1 MTRIFLTGAS
11 GYLGGDILAALH
23 AKHPEYEIAVLVRDA
38 DKGAKISQAYPKVRV
53 VQGELDSVAVEEE
66 AQKADVVV
74 NAASAQN
81 YKGAEMVYRGLTGS
95 ERTKPGYWIQVSGA
109 TLLSAPEIEKGIFGE
124 PTDKVYNDIDDEQEI
139 KALIYKYSAKRVID
153 YFILNLPQAP
163 QSPKT
168 AVIYPPVIHGCGRG
182 PIKQRSVQI
191 PELSRIT
198 LQNKTGYRV
207 GRGLSTWSNVHV
219 SDVIQIFMI
228 LLEKAVAGKEGLFWN
243 EDGIYFVENGAINFG
258 DIGRLVAEEAAKL
271 GLLSSASVK
280 EISYSEADALSGH
293 GGVLWGTN
301 AREGA
306 QRALR
311 CWVGLLQGSRCKMKS
326 LKRFVRRRL
335 VWGFC
340 QRKLSTQNDLLAR
353 SSYYT

>member
-1 MTRIFLTGAS
+1 MRTGAS

-23 AKHPEYEIAVLVRDA
+23 AKHPEYKIAVLVRDA
-38 DKGAKISQAYPKVRV
+38 DKGAKISQAYPKVHV

-74 NAASAQN
+74 S
-81 YKGAEMVYRGLTGS
+81 
-95 ERTKPGYWIQVSGA
+95 YWIQVSGA

-139 KALIYKYSAKRVID
+139 KALIHKYSAKRVID

-228 LLEKAVAGKEGLFWN
+228 LVEKAVAGKEGLFWN

-340 QRKLSTQNDLLAR
+340 QRFDC
-353 SSYYT
+353 

>member
-1 MTRIFLTGAS
+1 MTCLTGAS

-23 AKHPEYEIAVLVRDA
+23 AKHPEYKIAVLVRDA
-38 DKGAKISQAYPKVRV
+38 DKGAKISQAYPKVHV

-74 NAASAQN
+74 T
-81 YKGAEMVYRGLTGS
+81 EMIYRGLTGS

-139 KALIYKYSAKRVID
+139 KALIHKYSAKRVID

-168 AVIYPPVIHGCGRG
+168 AVVYPPVIHGCGRG

-219 SDVIQIFMI
+219 SDVTQIFMI
-228 LLEKAVAGKEGLFWN
+228 LVEKAVAGKEGLFWN

-293 GGVLWGTN
+293 GGMLGWTPTGKSLQDEIAETV
-301 AREGA
+301 
-306 QRALR
+306 RAEAVSL
-311 CWVGLLQGSRCKMKS
+311 GLLS
-326 LKRFVRRRL
+326 
-335 VWGFC
+335 
-340 QRKLSTQNDLLAR
+340 A
-353 SSYYT
+353 